1 MEPSGAVLALAHDT
15 TPLSAES
22 ALFEEMLAG
31 WRRQQISRRLGAS
44 LIDQRERTLR
54 RFQAFADG
62 WPWGWRPEQLERWV
76 AQGGWAHSTVRSY
89 QGAIAAFCGYAIDPR
104 YGWVGQCEQRPAL
117 RPTLVVRDVGRGVV
131 GVADLGR
138 PGPDP
143 LFTLPHPA
151 AAGVDGIAAA
161 RP

>member
-54 RFQAFADG
+54 RFQAFNDG
-62 WPWGWRPEQLERWV
+62 WPWGWRPVQLERWV
-76 AQGGWAHSTVRSY
+76 AQGGSAHSAVRSY

-104 YGWVGQCEQRPAL
+104 YGWVGQCEQRVGD
-117 RPTLVVRDVGRGVV
+117 RPTQILSLIHISEPTRLLSISYAVFC
-131 GVADLGR
+131 LKK
-138 PGPDP
+138 
-143 LFTLPHPA
+143 
-151 AAGVDGIAAA
+151 
-161 RP
+161 

>member
-62 WPWGWRPEQLERWV
+62 WPWAWRPEQLERWV
-76 AQGGWAHSTVRSY
+76 AQG
-89 QGAIAAFCGYAIDPR
+89 
-104 YGWVGQCEQRPAL
+104 
-117 RPTLVVRDVGRGVV
+117 VGRI
-131 GVADLGR
+131 R
-138 PGPDP
+138 RCGPIRARSRRSAAMP
-143 LFTLPHPA
+143 PTPA
-151 AAGVDGIAAA
+151 TAGWG
-161 RP
+161 

>member
-62 WPWGWRPEQLERWV
+62 WPWGW
-76 AQGGWAHSTVRSY
+76 
-89 QGAIAAFCGYAIDPR
+89 
-104 YGWVGQCEQRPAL
+104 
-117 RPTLVVRDVGRGVV
+117 
-131 GVADLGR
+131 
-138 PGPDP
+138 
-143 LFTLPHPA
+143 
-151 AAGVDGIAAA
+151 
-161 RP
+161 